1 MAVLMLWFLGAQLL
15 LMLQFEGVLIVH
27 LEALLIV
34 VDNLLVRTTLEVL
47 LDELPARSEL
57 FVELDKQEVLFRSPG
72 SLRPNPWV
80 DLVLPSLPALVGTA
94 ALEVRS
100 DLGPATSPLVSLILN
115 DKLSQHLVLLWR
127 PLFELVTAVA
137 ALGAGQLLEL
147 PVALNALADRFV
159 NEPAHNF
166 PVLLTYRFFS
176 VQ

>member
-72 SLRPNPWV
+72 SLGGVP
-80 DLVLPSLPALVGTA
+80 LPC
-94 ALEVRS
+94 RS
-100 DLGPATSPLVSLILN
+100 V
-115 DKLSQHLVLLWR
+115 
-127 PLFELVTAVA
+127 
-137 ALGAGQLLEL
+137 
-147 PVALNALADRFV
+147 
-159 NEPAHNF
+159 
-166 PVLLTYRFFS
+166 
-176 VQ
+176 